1 MKKTTVLK
9 IDKNGFAIP
18 GHIFPLMVKTKGLL
32 ERHGHT
38 EVAVDLA
45 RLAGLK
51 SSAVLIEVLSE
62 DDFIARMPGLR
73 GLADRLM

>member
-1 MKKTTVLK
+1 
-9 IDKNGFAIP
+9 
-18 GHIFPLMVKTKGLL
+18 MVKTKGLL